1 MGYPTIAALQQAL
14 RAGETTVEA
23 VVQGHLQRIEAG
35 AHLNVFI
42 EVWADEALQRAQ
54 VVQDKIRRGEAGKL
68 AGVTVALKDN
78 LCYRGHRA
86 TASSRI
92 LEGFESLF
100 TATAVQRLL
109 DEDAIV
115 LGRTGSDE
123 FAMGSSNETSVYG
136 PVKNPLDPTRVPGGS
151 SGGAAAAV
159 AAGMAHIA
167 LGSDTG
173 GSIRQPAAFCGVVGA
188 KPTYG
193 RISRSGLIAYASSFD
208 QIGPF
213 AHSIEDVALVTS
225 LMSGQDPADATTSRR
240 PAPEPMAQRTAP
252 LRVAVLSEGLSHPG
266 LDPEVA
272 QALRAKTDALR
283 AEGHL
288 VEEVTFPYLDVLV
301 PIYYVLT
308 TAEAS
313 SNLAR
318 FDGIHMGY
326 RSKNATDLE
335 STYVMSRTEGFGTEV
350 KRRILLGTF
359 VLSSGF
365 YDAYYTRGQKA
376 RRKVQQALDA
386 ILNQYDVLLMPTTPH
401 TAFEIGR
408 PQEDPTVM
416 YLEDIFTVLANLTG
430 NPAVSIPL
438 GHHSNGLPMGLQLV
452 GKRWDEAG
460 MFEAARTMS
469 LSVA

>member
-1 MGYPTIAALQQAL
+1 
-14 RAGETTVEA
+14 
-23 VVQGHLQRIEAG
+23 
-35 AHLNVFI
+35 
-42 EVWADEALQRAQ
+42 
-54 VVQDKIRRGEAGKL
+54 
-68 AGVTVALKDN
+68 
-78 LCYRGHRA
+78 
-86 TASSRI
+86 
-92 LEGFESLF
+92 
-100 TATAVQRLL
+100 VQRLL
-109 DEDAIV
+109 DEDAIIV
-115 LGRTGSDE
+115 GRTGSDE

-225 LMSGQDPADATTSRR
+225 LMSGPDPADATTSRR
-240 PAPEPMAQRTAP
+240 PAPEPMAKRTAP

-283 AEGHL
+283 AEGHV

-438 GHHSNGLPMGLQLV
+438 GNHSNGLPMGLQVV

-460 MFEAARTMS
+460 MFEAAHRMS
-469 LSVA
+469 LPGA

>member
-23 VVQGHLQRIEAG
+23 VVQGHLQRIEDG

-240 PAPEPMAQRTAP
+240 PAPEPMSQRTAP

-283 AEGHL
+283 AEGHV

>member
-1 MGYPTIAALQQAL
+1 MGYPTIAGLQQAL
-14 RAGETTVEA
+14 RAGETTVAA
-23 VVQGHLQRIEAG
+23 VVKAHLQRIEAG

-54 VVQDKIRRGEAGKL
+54 VIQEKINRGEAGRL

-78 LCYRGHRA
+78 LCYRGHKV

-136 PVKNPLDPTRVPGGS
+136 PVRNPHDPSRVPGGS

-159 AAGMAHIA
+159 AAGMVHIA

-173 GSIRQPAAFCGVVGA
+173 GSIRQPAAFCGIVGA

-193 RISRSGLIAYASSFD
+193 RVSRSGLIAYASSFD

-213 AHSIEDVALVTS
+213 AHAIEDVALVTA
-225 LMSGQDPADATTSRR
+225 LISGADEADATTSRR
-240 PAPEPMAQRTAP
+240 PAPAPMASNQGP
-252 LRVAVLSEGLSHPG
+252 LKVAVLSEGLSHPG

-272 QALRAKTDALR
+272 QALRNKIDDLQR
-283 AEGHL
+283 AGHV

-326 RSKNATDLE
+326 RSKNANDLE

-386 ILNQYDVLLMPTTPH
+386 ILDRHDVLLIPTTPH

-438 GHHSNGLPMGLQLV
+438 GNHSNGLPMGLQLV
-452 GKRWDEAG
+452 GRRWAEAEL
-460 MFEAARTMS
+460 FAAAQVM
-469 LSVA
+469 A